1 MASLDASAGSL
12 EAPRSVPESVTAA
25 GMFAISDADIS

>member
-1 MASLDASAGSL
+1 L